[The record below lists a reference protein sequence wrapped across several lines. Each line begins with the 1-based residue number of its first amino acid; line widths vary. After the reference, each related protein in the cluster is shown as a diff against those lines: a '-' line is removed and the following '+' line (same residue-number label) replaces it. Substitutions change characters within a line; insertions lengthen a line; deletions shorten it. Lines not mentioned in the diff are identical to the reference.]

1 MKFLK
6 ICLLQ
11 ITEVLLQDQ
20 THSEVQNM
28 DSLICYKN
36 RGINHIFQQIF
47 NLTAENITHAE
58 TL

>member
-1 MKFLK
+1 MTWQMILLK
-6 ICLLQ
+6 L
-11 ITEVLLQDQ
+11 LLQDQ

>member
-1 MKFLK
+1 MTWQMILLK
-6 ICLLQ
+6 L
-11 ITEVLLQDQ
+11 LLQDQ

-28 DSLICYKN
+28 DSLVCYKN

-47 NLTAENITHAE
+47 NLTAENITRAD